1 MEALAILE
9 KKIEEL
15 VKLINQ
21 LRSEK
26 AELAQ
31 ENATLRKKVEDLE
44 MITLEGEKETAQ
56 ERELAKEMV
65 DSLIK
70 DIDAVVEQEH

>member
-1 MEALAILE
+1 MEALTILE

-21 LRSEK
+21 LRNEK

-31 ENATLRKKVEDLE
+31 EKVALKKQIDELEVLTFEDK
-44 MITLEGEKETAQ
+44 KESDQ
-56 ERELAKEMV
+56 ERELTKEMV

>member
-15 VKLINQ
+15 VQLINQ
-21 LRSEK
+21 LRLEK

-31 ENATLRKKVEDLE
+31 ENIALQKRIEDLE
-44 MITLEGEKETAQ
+44 VMTLEGKRESDKE
-56 ERELAKEMV
+56 RDLAREMV

>member
-15 VKLINQ
+15 VQLISQ
-21 LRSEK
+21 LRLEK

-31 ENATLRKKVEDLE
+31 ENIALQKKIEDLE
-44 MITLEGEKETAQ
+44 VMTLEGKKESDK
-56 ERELAKEMV
+56 ERDLAREMV